1 MSRTKIWMPLYVADY
16 LADTTRLSTEQHGA
30 YLLLIMDYWR
40 NGPLPNDDKTLAKI
54 TKLSLRSWRLNR
66 AIIEPLFVVK
76 DGVWRHKRIDQELAE
91 AAQNAARHE
100 ERARVAA
107 EKRWEKHRSKH
118 ASSIASSTPQ
128 AVLEEC
134 PSPSPSPSP
143 SESEESQTPP
153 MGLLPGVEPA
163 LDGPVDVGIKG
174 IVYPEPF
181 ESFWAVYPRK
191 EGKKAA
197 YRAWQVAKKLVEQ
210 PALLAAVDRY
220 AKACKGKDPRY
231 IAHPTTWLNQGR
243 WDDQPTGAAQAA
255 PGYVPMAAN
264 GG

>member
-40 NGPLPNDDKTLAKI
+40 NGPLPDDDKTLAKI

-66 AIIEPLFVVK
+66 TFIAPLFSIGG
-76 DGVWRHKRIDQELAE
+76 GVWRHKRIDQELAE

-100 ERARVAA
+100 DRARAAA
-107 EKRWEKHRSKH
+107 EKRWERHRARH
-118 ASSIASSTPQ
+118 ATSNATSIAQ
-128 AVLEEC
+128 ALLEEC

-143 SESEESQTPP
+143 LKKESQTPP
-153 MGLLPGVEPA
+153 TALFPGVEPA
-163 LDGPVDVGIKG
+163 LDGPVDVAIKG
-174 IVYPEPF
+174 IAYPEAF
-181 ESFWAVYPRK
+181 EAFWDRYPRK

-197 YRAWQVAKKLVEQ
+197 FRAWQVAKKLVEQ
-210 PALLAAVDRY
+210 ASLLAGVERY
-220 AKACKGKDPRY
+220 AKACQGKDPRY
-231 IAHPTTWLNQGR
+231 VAHPTTWLNQGR
-243 WDDQPTGAAQAA
+243 WDDQPAGPAAPQ